1 MAAVLATF
9 QHHSAPRGLRTART
23 GEGARDEL
31 HGYAPEDALPQG
43 SRPPCLGVPR
53 GPLAR
58 VQRRTVQQIVDAVPL
73 VPLLDDPVPQMVEQL
88 PDVLRFFDSLLPVPE
103 QAIEVPKIVLD
114 DVFVRTSVR
123 DTQLVEQLVEVPTII
138 SYSSLRRTME
148 QNVDIPVP
156 RRGGRSTGLQ
166 GFLPG
171 QSSTASS
178 SSSKKRISERT
189 VEQIVRFPGEG
200 LQDFRPGQVSPA
212 SSSFHSPA
220 GSDDDANE
228 PGDGVFRTFPHGKKC
243 GVPGRSV
250 RTCPGTSAH
259 GPRRLM
265 SSPGGPMSRRWEYER
280 RMIDINQRVA
290 DDLPIGPKEYEAWR
304 RWSGL
309 PPSSSYSSGKRR
321 KRKKRSKKKLSK
333 SSSGVRIR
341 RCVHRFR
348 SRSSSSRCVPSLRPL
363 VSGSLLFAVLL
374 GSTVDTCYVS
384 LQRLLWLSSSTW
396 RSSLQSFIF
405 SWTVWHV
412 VNYAVLGTDSQAIR
426 GLYASVQF
434 SDKVVFLPCVG
445 Q

>member
-1 MAAVLATF
+1 MWSHFNGEHAGAAMRRRQRRLRRWLRHERLSVAMALAETN
-9 QHHSAPRGLRTART
+9 HRAAPRGQTKARAG
-23 GEGARDEL
+23 GEARDAL
-31 HGYAPEDALPQG
+31 HGHVPEDPLTQG

-53 GPLAR
+53 GLHAR

-88 PDVLRFFDSLLPVPE
+88 PDIMCFFDMLLPVPE

-114 DVFVRTSVR
+114 DVPVRTSVR

-148 QNVDIPVP
+148 QHVDIPVP

-166 GFLPG
+166 CFLPG
-171 QSSTASS
+171 QSSASS

-228 PGDGVFRTFPHGKKC
+228 PGDGVFRTFPMEKSAEW
-243 GVPGRSV
+243 SV

-265 SSPGGPMSRRWEYER
+265 CSPGGPMSRRWR
-280 RMIDINQRVA
+280 
-290 DDLPIGPKEYEAWR
+290 
-304 RWSGL
+304 
-309 PPSSSYSSGKRR
+309 
-321 KRKKRSKKKLSK
+321 
-333 SSSGVRIR
+333 
-341 RCVHRFR
+341 
-348 SRSSSSRCVPSLRPL
+348 
-363 VSGSLLFAVLL
+363 
-374 GSTVDTCYVS
+374 
-384 LQRLLWLSSSTW
+384 
-396 RSSLQSFIF
+396 
-405 SWTVWHV
+405 
-412 VNYAVLGTDSQAIR
+412 
-426 GLYASVQF
+426 
-434 SDKVVFLPCVG
+434 
-445 Q
+445 